1 VPDLQPQ
8 VRYVSCLRETDLLK
22 PDLPAACIV
31 EHADALSEQKGD
43 KMNEDLIEQAG
54 SLTAP

>member
-8 VRYVSCLRETDLLK
+8 VRYLSCLRETDLLK
-22 PDLPAACIV
+22 PDMLAACML

-43 KMNEDLIEQAG
+43 KVNEDLIEQAG